1 MLGRFREQNDV
12 LPKYLPQAGENNTVG
27 SSAALT
33 QFSADRLTRGG
44 WPSNQNT
51 QTVIQSLRDSGK
63 LTAHSPWQRR
73 E

>member
-12 LPKYLPQAGENNTVG
+12 LPKYLPQAGENTVG
-27 SSAALT
+27 SSAAPT
-33 QFSADRLTRGG
+33 QFSADRLTRRG